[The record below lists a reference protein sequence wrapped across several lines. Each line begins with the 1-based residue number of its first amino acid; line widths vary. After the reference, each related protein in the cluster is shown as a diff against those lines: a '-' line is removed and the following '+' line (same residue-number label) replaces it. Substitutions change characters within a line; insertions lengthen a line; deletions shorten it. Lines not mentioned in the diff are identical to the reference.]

1 MMWYWGTGMHWWGWE
16 LGAFTTL
23 IFWGLV
29 IWAIVALVRWSR
41 SARPG
46 PAHHGTWRHDDDPE
60 QILAR
65 RFAAGEIDADEYC
78 ERLDALRAGRSAT
91 TGNRH

>member
-1 MMWYWGTGMHWWGWE
+1 MMWYWGTGMHWWGWG

-23 IFWGLV
+23 IFWGLI
-29 IWAIVALVRWSR
+29 IWAIVMLVRWSR
-41 SARPG
+41 GARPG
-46 PAHHGTWRHDDDPE
+46 PWQHRAWRRDDDPE

-65 RFAAGEIDADEYC
+65 RFAAGEIDADEYR
-78 ERLDALRAGRSAT
+78 ERLGALRAGQSAT